1 VRAGAYTESEIDH
14 YVAGLLRPGR
24 LTAALNYYRAAA
36 RFGARAPRPVRTDA
50 PTLVIWGEQDAA
62 LTTVLLEGLDRFA
75 PQVRIERIPTSGHWV
90 QNEEPEMVNRL
101 LVEFLRPTC
110 PRAAESLRS
119 GT

>member
-1 VRAGAYTESEIDH
+1 VGGGATPETETYQS
-14 YVAGLLRPGR
+14 VAAWPGRGGLTAGLNFLGG
-24 LTAALNYYRAAA
+24 AAVL
-36 RFGARAPRPVRTDA
+36 GARAPRPVRTDA